1 MKKLFA
7 LILTIALALTASSAL
22 AAGLEGKTIG
32 FINAG
37 PDDYYAAFG
46 DALVVLAKANG
57 AEVIELN
64 SNYSS
69 ETELAN
75 CQDLIV
81 KGVDAIAVITA
92 GAAGSAATIKAA
104 KFTMSNLVPVVGGV
118 ISDTAETLLAGA
130 GVLRNAAGVF
140 GMLAVVGICL
150 VPFLNLGVHYLMYKC
165 TAALAAT
172 ASGNGRVT
180 GLIEAIGT
188 AFGLIMAMTGSC
200 GVLLIVAMVS
210 AVSTVAG

>member
-7 LILTIALALTASSAL
+7 LILTIALILTASSAL

-92 GAAGSAATIKAA
+92 GEPVPPPPSRPRTKWAFRSSSSSASPRLRKAPPIRAGSPT
-104 KFTMSNLVPVVGGV
+104 TTS
-118 ISDTAETLLAGA
+118 
-130 GVLRNAAGVF
+130 
-140 GMLAVVGICL
+140 
-150 VPFLNLGVHYLMYKC
+150 
-165 TAALAAT
+165 
-172 ASGNGRVT
+172 
-180 GLIEAIGT
+180 
-188 AFGLIMAMTGSC
+188 
-200 GVLLIVAMVS
+200 
-210 AVSTVAG
+210 

>member
-104 KFTMSNLVPVVGGV
+104 N
-118 ISDTAETLLAGA
+118 DA
-130 GVLRNAAGVF
+130 GVPIFFIVGQPEVEEGLLSAASYGK
-140 GMLAVVGICL
+140 GG
-150 VPFLNLGVHYLMYKC
+150 
-165 TAALAAT
+165 
-172 ASGNGRVT
+172 
-180 GLIEAIGT
+180 
-188 AFGLIMAMTGSC
+188 
-200 GVLLIVAMVS
+200 
-210 AVSTVAG
+210 